1 MYYSNS
7 NAIFQPELLIICVDV
22 SVNPGPVIKRNQ
34 GRSTAQNAQFVRK
47 LLLKTQRRFVCWMC
61 HDMTHVKS

>member
-22 SVNPGPVIKRNQ
+22 SVNLGPVSKRNQ
-34 GRSTAQNAQFVRK
+34 GRSIAPTCPVFEKAVA
-47 LLLKTQRRFVCWMC
+47 KTQRRFVCWMC